1 MRPAAACA
9 FALLLGLHP
18 AIVGAQG
25 TPAGA
30 PAPTPQS
37 PGVSADQ
44 VRSAAAAAA
53 SVVSLDRIKR
63 GLRQSAPST
72 AKTPLR
78 LEYYVEVLGVAP
90 PISLFEMD
98 DLSSGRLP
106 YNAPSY
112 ADMRNVM
119 TPAEFR
125 APVVSFSNIARGG
138 ARTILDRSAQRARA
152 RRVEDARRKA
162 LETEH
167 ERQQKLRETV
177 VVAPPK

>member
-1 MRPAAACA
+1 MRPVAACA
-9 FALLLGLHP
+9 FALLLGIHP
-18 AIVGAQG
+18 AVASAQSA
-25 TPAGA
+25 PAGA
-30 PAPTPQS
+30 PTPASQS
-37 PGVSADQ
+37 PGASADQ
-44 VRSAAAAAA
+44 TRSAAAAAA

-72 AKTPLR
+72 VKTALR

-90 PISLFEMD
+90 PINLFEMD
-98 DLSSGRLP
+98 DLSTGRVP
-106 YNAPSY
+106 YSAPSY

-119 TPAEFR
+119 TPPEFR
-125 APVVSFSNIARGG
+125 APAVSFSNVARGG

-167 ERQQKLRETV
+167 ERQQKLKETV
-177 VVAPPK
+177 VVSPPK